1 MGVQCRHRRA
11 LLDNTRGDVDRTIA
25 SISIVAHDLVWTQ
38 RADTRGITQVAGIA
52 RMLHSMDNARIS
64 MMSI

>member
-25 SISIVAHDLVWTQ
+25 SISIVAHDPMRAQ
-38 RADTRGITQVAGIA
+38 RADAGGVAQVASVA
-52 RMLHSMDNARIS
+52 RMLHAMNDARIPV
-64 MMSI
+64 MSI